1 MKVCLIYRESRPG
14 GFSIEEIFN
23 CMQRELHDQIEFVVY
38 QVDPKRSRWSNIRS
52 VGKVKADLYHITGDC
67 NYMALGLPGSRT
79 ILTVHDI
86 GYYEQ
91 VLKGM
96 RKWIYGLFW
105 WWLPLRRVDKITT
118 VSAFTMNRLRQ
129 VFRVP
134 ESKMQVLYNPL
145 FEGFSPTGRRFDS
158 ACPRIMQIGSGYN
171 KNLERLILAVK
182 GIPCHLVLVNRLSE
196 EQHQQLQLAGIS
208 YEHHPRLS
216 QKEVQDMYRSVDIL
230 FFASVYEGFGLPI
243 IEAFA
248 SGVPVITST
257 VTSRP
262 EIAKDAA
269 MLVNPYDVDAIRASL
284 LAIIGDENLR
294 SDLIS
299 KGFSRARDF
308 VPREIAAQYLKI
320 YRSYNHL
327 DWYLPHSTHYHSYF
341 FNKLADDK
349 RVQLDVYYFSETISK
364 YPWKK
369 QEERKFQFQSLDPGL
384 LNIDWKLVV
393 KNGFK
398 KYCRAVVAG
407 WSNPTTI
414 CLLTLW
420 SLRGASFWLYT
431 DTPRQTV
438 RRGVKQWWRRV
449 WLNWIIKR
457 AKGMLVTGEYG
468 REFVLGWQLNKHVYN
483 FPFVV
488 DLDFFHPSPGLNVSD
503 QKVVKIFSS
512 GRLDIDHKG
521 YDIAL
526 QALAQIKKQHPAFRF
541 HWKIAG
547 VGPDKEQILSIARQH
562 QLVDDLEL
570 LGWKE
575 MDELPGLLHESDI
588 FLHPSRFDPF
598 PNAILEAMAAGC
610 VVVASD
616 AAGTA
621 YDRIENG
628 SNGFLF
634 RSESVEEL
642 ASQIWRACQLSA
654 EENKSLRLE
663 ARKTAEKWPYQYNL
677 NTLVGIIDSDVMQS

>member
-1 MKVCLIYRESRPG
+1 
-14 GFSIEEIFN
+14 
-23 CMQRELHDQIEFVVY
+23 
-38 QVDPKRSRWSNIRS
+38 
-52 VGKVKADLYHITGDC
+52 
-67 NYMALGLPGSRT
+67 
-79 ILTVHDI
+79 
-86 GYYEQ
+86 
-91 VLKGM
+91 
-96 RKWIYGLFW
+96 
-105 WWLPLRRVDKITT
+105 
-118 VSAFTMNRLRQ
+118 
-129 VFRVP
+129 
-134 ESKMQVLYNPL
+134 VLYNPL
-145 FEGFSPTGRRFDS
+145 FEGFEPTNRKFDN

-171 KNLERLILAVK
+171 KNLERLIKAVE
-182 GIPCHLVLVNRLSE
+182 GIPCHLVLINRLSE
-196 EQHQQLQLAGIS
+196 EQHHQLKAAAIS

-216 QKEVQDMYRSVDIL
+216 QKEVQEMYRSVDIL
-230 FFASVYEGFGLPI
+230 FFGSVYEGFGLPI

-257 VTSRP
+257 VTSMP

-269 MLVNPYDVDAIRASL
+269 LLVDPYDVKAIRESIL
-284 LAIIGDENLR
+284 SIINDDVVREA
-294 SDLIS
+294 LIE
-299 KGFSRARDF
+299 KGFRRAKDF
-308 VPREIAAQYLKI
+308 VPAEIAAQYLQI
-320 YRSYNHL
+320 YRSYNQL

-341 FNKLADDK
+341 FNKLVEDK
-349 RVQLDVYYFSETISK
+349 RVQLDVFYFSETISK

-369 QEERKFQFQSLDPGL
+369 QEDRKFKFQSLHPGFL
-384 LNIDWKLVV
+384 KIDWKLVF

-398 KYCRAVVAG
+398 KYSRTVVAG

-420 SLRGASFWLYT
+420 SLRGTSYWLYT

-449 WLNWIIKR
+449 WLNWIIRR

-468 REFVLGWQLNKHVYN
+468 RDFVLGWQLNNHVYN

-488 DLDFFHPSPGLNVSD
+488 DLDFFYPSNQGTSKADNV
-503 QKVVKIFSS
+503 VRIFSG

-526 QALAQIKKQHPAFRF
+526 RALAKVKEMHPGFRF

-547 VGPDKEQILSIARQH
+547 VGPDKEEIVAIANKH
-562 QLVDDLEL
+562 QLLDELEL

-575 MDELPGLLHESDI
+575 MHELPALLHESDI

-610 VVVASD
+610 VVIASD

-621 YDRIENG
+621 LDRIENG
-628 SNGFLF
+628 KNGFLF
-634 RSESVEEL
+634 HSESVDEL
-642 ASQIWRACQLSA
+642 ASKIWLASQLSA
-654 EENKSLRLE
+654 EENRSIRLA
-663 ARKTAEKWPYQYNL
+663 ARTTAEHWPYNYNL
-677 NTLVGIIDSDVMQS
+677 ETLVGIIDKDVMQP